1 MTESHLRRLSIMMRT
16 LEDALLD
23 MEAALAK
30 PPVLAMTIYEDD
42 VPHSMRAA
50 VLERMG
56 RLRDEIA
63 VVKERNS
70 LDPQIISNRGRILAK
85 LSLLSI
91 GLTEVTSHYLR
102 GYGQVPREEQGPL
115 DDQVM
120 KVIDIVDELMAI
132 VGRMNS

>member
-1 MTESHLRRLSIMMRT
+1 MTESHLRRLSITMRA

-23 MEAALAK
+23 MEAALAE

-42 VPHSMRAA
+42 VPHSVRAA
-50 VLERMG
+50 IRERIG

-63 VVKERNS
+63 VVKERYS
-70 LDPQIISNRGRILAK
+70 LDPQIISNRHRILAK

-91 GLTEVTSHYLR
+91 GLTEATSRYMR
-102 GYGQVPREEQGPL
+102 AYGEVPREEQSPL